1 MPRSGRGDS
10 CREVQ
15 EATKARRCSP
25 FAEYWYHA
33 LAMRA
38 RCGVQAF
45 ISVAR
50 SSPQARYG
58 IRSVF
63 LATDDPSVVDE
74 ARIAATAADL
84 PLYAMLANPP
94 ASAGTAPPPLWDSA
108 RARVRLSSQ
117 DPC

>member
-1 MPRSGRGDS
+1 
-10 CREVQ
+10 
-15 EATKARRCSP
+15 
-25 FAEYWYHA
+25 
-33 LAMRA
+33 MRA
-38 RCGVQAF
+38 RGGVQAF

-94 ASAGTAPPPLWDSA
+94 ASAGTAPPLRDFFA
-108 RARVRLSSQ
+108 RATALGKTVPMTFDMGNWHWTGEDPLDAAQVFAARLVHAHPSS
-117 DPC
+117 